1 MKTYVIYVLAI
12 MIIAIS
18 ACTKNNTPVVITSG
32 TKNKIH
38 NNTSTISAG
47 GLMFNDGNVID
58 GNVITNNSLSYPL
71 YGDFITN
78 TWRNDCRLISD
89 DVQYMTKSDYIRSQW
104 NTISR

>member
-47 GLMFNDGNVID
+47 GFAMFND
-58 GNVITNNSLSYPL
+58 GNVITNNSISYPL
-71 YGDFITN
+71 YGDLMTN
-78 TWRNDCRLISD
+78 MWRNDCRLISE
-89 DVQYMTKSDYIRSQW
+89 DVQYMTKSDYVRSQ
-104 NTISR
+104 ILFQ